1 MLCTALTPY
10 PVQYSLIVTYFQLVE
25 NILHQQTVYAVY
37 HKQPKVIFL
46 IYCLGVEG
54 FQQVWKECKRNN
66 DSSEKCR
73 LKWCESSLI
82 YSELV
87 LIVL

>member
-1 MLCTALTPY
+1 MYCSCSLNPKYYILQHLMLCTALTPY

-54 FQQVWKECKRNN
+54 FQQV
-66 DSSEKCR
+66 
-73 LKWCESSLI
+73 
-82 YSELV
+82 
-87 LIVL
+87 